1 MGIIFNLY
9 SVFLFSNSNLPA
21 IIAEIFGKENKMLHV
36 LEHALIDT
44 LKVLPLLFAAY
55 LLIEY
60 LEHKASGKLIS
71 ILSRPGAFG
80 PMVGSLIGSVPQCGF
95 SVAAANF
102 FSGRVIS
109 MGTLVAVFIA
119 TSDEAL
125 PILISHPEQFVNLW
139 KMLALKIIIAFA
151 AGMLVDFAYKAKE
164 HHHEEGHIHELCEH
178 EHCDCEHQGVFKSA
192 LHHSLHIIIFILI
205 VNIAMGAAVE
215 FIGEENIAK
224 IMLKDSC
231 FQPFVTALIGFIP
244 NCSASVILTEL
255 YIGGSVSF
263 GSLIAGLSTGAGVGI
278 AVLFRTNRHIKE
290 NLTVVSILYCV
301 SVAAGLIINL
311 IF

>member
-1 MGIIFNLY
+1 
-9 SVFLFSNSNLPA
+9 
-21 IIAEIFGKENKMLHV
+21 MLHV

-71 ILSRPGAFG
+71 ILSKPGAFG
-80 PMVGSLIGSVPQCGF
+80 PMIGSLIGSVPQCGF

-125 PILISHPEQFVNLW
+125 PILISHPEQFANLW
-139 KMLALKIIIAFA
+139 KMMALKIIIAFS
-151 AGMLVDFAYKAKE
+151 AGMLVDFIFDKKE
-164 HHHEEGHIHELCEH
+164 QHRHDEPFHELC
-178 EHCDCEHQGVFKSA
+178 EHCDCEHQGIFKSA
-192 LHHSLHIIIFILI
+192 LHHTLHIIIFILI
-205 VNIAMGAAVE
+205 VNIVMGAAVE
-215 FIGEENIAK
+215 FIGEDNIARL
-224 IMLKDSC
+224 MLKDSVY
-231 FQPFVTALIGFIP
+231 QPFVTSLIGFIP
-244 NCSASVILTEL
+244 NCAASVILTEL

-263 GSLIAGLSTGAGVGI
+263 GSLIAGLSTGAGVGL
-278 AVLFRTNRHIKE
+278 AVLFRTNRRLKE
-290 NLTVVSILYCV
+290 NLTVAAVLYAV
-301 SVAAGLIINL
+301 AVAAGLIINF
-311 IF
+311 IWR